1 MPIPSDYKELLSI
14 LNRHRVK
21 YLIVGAYA
29 VIHYTEPRYTKDL
42 DIWVDPGK
50 ENAKKVYAA
59 LKEFGA
65 PLKGITALDFTKKD
79 LVYQVGVE
87 PVRVDIIM
95 GLPGLQFKKV
105 WKQRTIAKLE
115 GVRASVIGLNDLIK
129 SKTRT
134 KRPIDVIDT
143 ENLRL
148 RSGLLGKKKQK

>member
-1 MPIPSDYKELLSI
+1 
-14 LNRHRVK
+14 
-21 YLIVGAYA
+21 